1 MGQHG
6 EHRPLVR
13 FCIGAALALMLVP
26 MAGQAAPCRLALLL
40 ALDVSS
46 SVDPE
51 EDKLQRGG
59 LAVAL
64 RSPEVAR
71 AFFADDAP
79 VALAAYEWSGQSHQ
93 KVVLGWTLIDHPDA
107 LLRAADT
114 IAASQRSATTLPTAM
129 GHALRF
135 GATYLDQAPR
145 CDARTLDMA
154 GDGQNNEGFGPL
166 TAYDDPAFAGIT
178 VNGLVVNAADFEGE
192 IGLISFYRREV
203 LHGPGAFMVIATG
216 FADFERAMR
225 AKLIR
230 EVSPATLGALPRALE
245 RNG

>member
-1 MGQHG
+1 MVK
-6 EHRPLVR
+6 L
-13 FCIGAALALMLVP
+13 CISALLALMLAP
-26 MAGQAAPCRLALLL
+26 QPGQAAPCRLALLL

-46 SVDPE
+46 SVDAQ
-51 EDKLQRGG
+51 EDNLQRGG
-59 LAVAL
+59 LAAAL
-64 RSPEVAR
+64 RAPTVAR
-71 AFFADDAP
+71 AFFASDAP
-79 VALAAYEWSGQSHQ
+79 VALAVYEWSGQNHQ
-93 KVVLGWTLIDHPDA
+93 QIVLDWTLIDSPEA

-114 IAASQRSATTLPTAM
+114 VAASLRSETSEPTAM

-135 GATYLDQAPR
+135 GAELFNQSPA

-154 GDGQNNEGFGPL
+154 GDGQNNKGFSPR
-166 TAYDDPAFAGIT
+166 TAYTSPAFAGIT

-192 IGLISFYRREV
+192 IGLIGFYRSQV

-230 EVSPATLGALPRALE
+230 EVTPAALGTLPQLQENRG
-245 RNG
+245 